1 MQTPTVVSQAN
12 ISDITGSRGL
22 ETLRHAA
29 AHNDPA
35 AAKATAQKFESLFAE
50 QLVKTMRQTSM
61 GDSMFPGSSTMYRDL
76 YDHEVAK
83 KLTQGKG
90 LGLQPMIR
98 RSLGDKTVSNTNT
111 NTSTSTN
118 PTNTSLQNLQH
129 NGLTLANYMRALPP
143 QTKPTAID
151 AAQPV
156 AKPATDAA
164 QRLPSVIKTPQAS
177 YSHGSGR
184 ISPPTSDA
192 SATAA
197 SHRAP
202 NRTFSSA
209 EDFVAQVLPHAQRAA
224 AELGVTP
231 NVLIAQA
238 ALETGWGKHTA
249 GNNNL
254 FGIKAG
260 SHWTGATR
268 TLHTTEF
275 SNGTPHTEAASFRSY
290 TSVGD
295 SFDDYVKL
303 IKNNPRYAGA
313 VGSGLDNVRFASA
326 LQKAGYATDPAYA
339 RKIAALAATPVV
351 ADAVGVQKFANAPLL
366 ASR

>member
-1 MQTPTVVSQAN
+1 MQTPTVATLAN
-12 ISDITGSRGL
+12 ISDVTGSRGL

-29 AHNDPA
+29 SHNDPA

-98 RSLGDKTVSNTNT
+98 RSLGDKTVNTNT
-111 NTSTSTN
+111 NT
-118 PTNTSLQNLQH
+118 TNTSLQSVQN
-129 NGLTLANYMRALPP
+129 NGLTLAHYMRTLPA
-143 QTKPTAID
+143 QAKPVAAD
-151 AAQPV
+151 ATQAV
-156 AKPATDAA
+156 AKPATADAA
-164 QRLPSVIKTPQAS
+164 QPLPATTTKTPQAS

-184 ISPPTSDA
+184 HSAPTSDA
-192 SATAA
+192 TQSPA
-197 SHRAP
+197 SSRAP

-209 EDFVAQVLPHAQRAA
+209 EDFVAAVLPHAQRAA
-224 AELGVTP
+224 AALGVTP
-231 NVLIAQA
+231 QVLIAQA

-260 SHWTGATR
+260 SHWSGATR
-268 TLHTTEF
+268 TLHTTEY
-275 SNGTPHTEAASFRSY
+275 SNGTPHTESASFRSY

-295 SFDDYVKL
+295 SFDDYVNM

-313 VGSGLDNVRFASA
+313 VGSGVDNARFASA
-326 LQKAGYATDPAYA
+326 LQKAGYATDPSYA
-339 RKIAALAATPVV
+339 RKIAALAANPVV

>member
-1 MQTPTVVSQAN
+1 MLTPTVVSQAN

-76 YDHEVAK
+76 YDHEIAK

-98 RSLGDKTVSNTNT
+98 RSLGDKTVSNTPT
-111 NTSTSTN
+111 NAN
-118 PTNTSLQNLQH
+118 ATNTSLQNLQH
-129 NGLTLANYMRALPP
+129 NGLMLTNYMRTLPA
-143 QTKPTAID
+143 QSKPVAID
-151 AAQPV
+151 ATQAV

-164 QRLPSVIKTPQAS
+164 QRLPSPIKTPQAS

-184 ISPPTSDA
+184 LSAPTSDA
-192 SATAA
+192 TSAPA
-197 SHRAP
+197 SPRAP

-224 AELGVTP
+224 AALGVTP
-231 NVLIAQA
+231 QVLIAQA

-260 SHWTGATR
+260 SSWTGATR
-268 TLHTTEF
+268 TLHTTEY
-275 SNGTPHTEAASFRSY
+275 SNGTPHTESASFRSY

-295 SFDDYVKL
+295 SFDDYVNM

-313 VGSGLDNVRFASA
+313 VNSGIDNAKFASA
-326 LQKAGYATDPAYA
+326 LQKAGYATDPSYA

-351 ADAVGVQKFANAPLL
+351 ADAVNLQKLGDGPLL